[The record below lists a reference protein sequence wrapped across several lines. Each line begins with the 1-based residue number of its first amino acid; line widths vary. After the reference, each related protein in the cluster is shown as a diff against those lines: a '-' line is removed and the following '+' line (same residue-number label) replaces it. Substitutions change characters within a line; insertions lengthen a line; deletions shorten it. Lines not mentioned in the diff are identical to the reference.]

1 MRRWYDGIVSWFDV
15 LGAVDIAGMLSAGKW
30 ITLKNGKRLKL
41 DADGR
46 IVAGMP
52 AKYHGVHV
60 ADLTKLSHQE
70 RELEGIDC
78 EDLRTH
84 CHTCKKTFK
93 TRDEAFLA
101 LLDANPQLD
110 ALRTSEFGQYDLAF
124 LKWQRNGRRG
134 AKPTTPITDGRLDA
148 INEYYDLRGRNRV
161 GSMTEAIYHAIP
173 PSHRWE
179 DLEARLTPL
188 EEMAGI
194 KVNLPDE
201 ALRLSVAKKDAAQ
214 CADEVDARLT
224 ALFEA
229 AKAGR
234 LEEPA
239 PPAGDGVPVPF

>member
-1 MRRWYDGIVSWFDV
+1 MSWFDV
-15 LGAVDIAGMLSAGKW
+15 LGAVDVVGLLSTGKW

-84 CHTCKKTFK
+84 CHTCRKTFK
-93 TRDEAFLA
+93 SKDEAFLA
-101 LLDANPQLD
+101 LLHANPQLD

-161 GSMTEAIYHAIP
+161 GSMTEAIYYAIP
-173 PSHRWE
+173 PTRRWE
-179 DLEARLTPL
+179 DLEPRLRPL
-188 EEMAGI
+188 EEMSGI

-201 ALRLSVAKKDAAQ
+201 ALRLSVAHKDAAQ
-214 CADEVDARLT
+214 CAEEVDARIA

-234 LEEPA
+234 LEDA
-239 PPAGDGVPVPF
+239 PPADDGVPVPF